1 MERRRE
7 EYEEDGEGEGG
18 MERRREEYEG
28 EGEGERGMERRREEY
43 EGEGEGEKNVR
54 KWGEG
59 EREEWL
65 GGGREGLEGQEKLW
79 SYCRVG
85 YMVERRRTH

>member
-1 MERRRE
+1 MC
-7 EYEEDGEGEGG
+7 
-18 MERRREEYEG
+18 
-28 EGEGERGMERRREEY
+28 
-43 EGEGEGEKNVR
+43 GEGEGEKNVR
-54 KWGEG
+54 KWGEE

-85 YMVERRRTH
+85 CMVERRRTH